1 MTKISRRDSV
11 FPVQLHDSTSNFQF
25 SRRII
30 LLKMNENP
38 QITLSRA
45 NLDKFYDI
53 MQHEV
58 GMDSLDQ
65 VIFESCVERAFG
77 VTLPDR

>member
-1 MTKISRRDSV
+1 
-11 FPVQLHDSTSNFQF
+11 
-25 SRRII
+25 
-30 LLKMNENP
+30 MNENP